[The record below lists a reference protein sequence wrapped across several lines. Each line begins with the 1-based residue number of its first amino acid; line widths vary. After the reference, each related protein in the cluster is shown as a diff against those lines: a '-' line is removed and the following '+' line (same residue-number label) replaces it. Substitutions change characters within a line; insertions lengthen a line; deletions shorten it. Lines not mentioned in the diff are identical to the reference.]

1 MKNQSSFLWAVLVL
15 TFLLPINTAHGQGS
29 VKPVRIAYP
38 AIAYNQIH
46 IWVGKDAGL
55 FKKYGIDAE
64 LIFLEGGR
72 VATQALV
79 AGEAPF
85 VNIGSIV
92 QAGLAGSDV
101 VLVGASENTYAYS
114 LITKPDVSKAQD
126 LRGKKLGVS
135 GFGSASHNA
144 MLIALKH
151 LGLNPNRD
159 VMLLQT
165 GGTSKR
171 IAAMQAGG
179 IDATIMSPSEVPT
192 AMKLG
197 YKELLDIADLNVPIQ
212 GNGLATTRTYIK
224 ANRATTKA
232 VVKGY
237 VESIRYIKT
246 HEKEAKAIMSK
257 YMRNPNKDV
266 LDAGYNSFVKMVP
279 NKPYPTLEG
288 IQFLLDDIAKD
299 FPKAKQAKPAEFVDT
314 SFLDELEKEGFFK
327 SLGIN

>member
-1 MKNQSSFLWAVLVL
+1 MKSRSTFLWLVL
-15 TFLLPINTAHGQGS
+15 TVALSLSVSTAHGQGS
-29 VKPVRIAYP
+29 IKTVRIAYP
-38 AIAYNQIH
+38 AISYNQIH
-46 IWVGKDAGL
+46 IWVGKEAGI
-55 FKKYGIDAE
+55 FKKHGIEAE
-64 LIFLEGGR
+64 LVFIEGGR

-85 VNIGSIV
+85 VNIGTIV
-92 QAGLAGSDV
+92 QANLAGSDA
-101 VLVGASENTYAYS
+101 VLVAASENTYAYS

-126 LRGKKLGVS
+126 LKGTKLGVS

-159 VMLLQT
+159 VMILQT

-171 IAAMQAGG
+171 IAALKAGG
-179 IDATIMSPSEVPT
+179 IDGTILSPSEVPT
-192 AMKLG
+192 ALKLG

-224 ANRATTKA
+224 ANRSTVKA

-237 VESIRYIKT
+237 AEAVRYIKT
-246 HEKEAKAIMSK
+246 HEKETKAIMSQ
-257 YMRNPNKDV
+257 YMRNPDRDV
-266 LDAGYNSFVKMVP
+266 LESGYKAFVRMVP

-299 FPKAKQAKPAEFVDT
+299 HPKAKQAKPADFVDT

-327 SLGIN
+327 SLGL